1 MKRRL
6 EYAWHLLKITDA
18 IPVVLPHHIIMR
30 EPAVYIMASER
41 NGTLYVGVT
50 SDIGRRVYEH
60 REGVI
65 SGFTKRYRCKNLVW
79 FEFHE
84 SIIEAIAC
92 EKNIKGQ
99 SRKYKLRLIED
110 FNPEWKDLFEIIA

>member
-1 MKRRL
+1 MDHFL
-6 EYAWHLLKITDA
+6 HLFEMTGA
-18 IPVVLPHHIIMR
+18 ISVLLLHHITMR

-65 SGFTKRYRCKNLVW
+65 PGFTKRYRCKNLVW

-84 SIIEAIAC
+84 SIIEAIAR
-92 EKNIKGQ
+92 EKNIKVQ
-99 SRKYKLRLIED
+99 SRNYKLRLIED
-110 FNPEWKDLFEIIA
+110 FNPEWKDLFETIA

>member
-1 MKRRL
+1 M
-6 EYAWHLLKITDA
+6 I
-18 IPVVLPHHIIMR
+18 HHIAMR

-50 SDIGRRVYEH
+50 SDIVRCVYEH
-60 REGVI
+60 RDGLI
-65 SGFTKRYRCKNLVW
+65 SGFTKRYHCKTLFW
-79 FEFHE
+79 FEFYE
-84 SIIEAIAC
+84 SMIDAIAR

-110 FNPEWKDLFEIIA
+110 FNPECKDLF

>member
-1 MKRRL
+1 MERSR
-6 EYAWHLLKITDA
+6 HLFKMTGA
-18 IPVVLPHHIIMR
+18 IPVMLLHQIIMH

-60 REGVI
+60 REGVV
-65 SGFTKRYRCKNLVW
+65 SGFTKRYHCKRLVW
-79 FEFHE
+79 FEFYG
-84 SIIEAIAC
+84 SMIDAIAR

-110 FNPEWKDLFEIIA
+110 FNPEWKDLFETIA

>member
-1 MKRRL
+1 M
-6 EYAWHLLKITDA
+6 I
-18 IPVVLPHHIIMR
+18 HHIAMR

-41 NGTLYVGVT
+41 NGTLYVGLT
-50 SDIGRRVYEH
+50 SDIGRRVHEH

-65 SGFTKRYRCKNLVW
+65 SGFTKRYRCKRLVW
-79 FEFHE
+79 FEFYE
-84 SIIEAIAC
+84 SMIDAIAR

-110 FNPEWKDLFEIIA
+110 FNPEWKDLFETIA